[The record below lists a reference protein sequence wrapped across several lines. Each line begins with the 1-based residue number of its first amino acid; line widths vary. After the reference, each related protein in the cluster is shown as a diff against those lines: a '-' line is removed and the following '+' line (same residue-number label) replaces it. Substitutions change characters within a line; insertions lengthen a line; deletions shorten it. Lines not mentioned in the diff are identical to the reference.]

1 MKSIEEFIE
10 KYGYDV
16 GDKVVH
22 HYYEH
27 IPCNINLVDYTF
39 RVEHINY
46 EAETVDVIEEYN
58 GKNKYEVPARL
69 FSKLPDFK
77 IGDEVIIH
85 KPAIGSV
92 FPGWVSI
99 AMDELVGETREISE
113 FNRSFDFVKLNGL
126 SYWFGLGT
134 LEPAHEAAFDADLGN
149 TDDFLS

>member
-1 MKSIEEFIE
+1 MKIEEFIE

-22 HYYEH
+22 RYYEH

-39 RVEHINY
+39 RVEDINY

-85 KPAIGSV
+85 RPAIGSA
-92 FPGWVSI
+92 FPGWISET
-99 AMDELVGETREISE
+99 MDKYVGEIREISE
-113 FNRSFDFVKLNGL
+113 FNRNYDFVKLNGL
-126 SYWFGLGT
+126 DYWFGLGT
-134 LEPAHEAAFDADLGN
+134 LEPVREAAFDADLGD

>member
-1 MKSIEEFIE
+1 MKIEEFIE

-22 HYYEH
+22 HYYEY

-39 RVEHINY
+39 IVEDINY

-58 GKNKYEVPARL
+58 DKHKYEVPARL

-77 IGDEVIIH
+77 IGDEVVIH
-85 KPAIGSV
+85 KPAIGSA
-92 FPGWVSI
+92 FPAWKSE
-99 AMDELVGETREISE
+99 AMDKHVGETREISE
-113 FNRSFDFVKLNGL
+113 FNRNYDFVKLNGL

-134 LEPAHEAAFDADLGN
+134 LEPVCEATFDADLGN